1 MAYDPYKSGQFKK
14 SPYYRKSDIEAKLV
28 VTLTTTFETRG
39 LQLIAQPSRCICTN
53 SIHELIMTDE
63 AGKGPGATVDRI
75 AYVGFMDIKQG
86 GVITVGDAVIVDGQ
100 CIGHIAGFD
109 ETHMPNHYNIVLYAP
124 ERKTGEDLDFFPG
137 ANVVIR
143 QVKA

>member
-14 SPYYRKSDIEAKLV
+14 SPYYLKSDLTGKLV

-53 SIHELIMTDE
+53 QIHELILSDE
-63 AGKGPGATVDRI
+63 QGIGPGSTVNKI
-75 AYVGFMDIKQG
+75 AYVGFVEIEQG
-86 GVITVGDAVIVDGQ
+86 GVITSGDAVLYNDEL
-100 CIGHIAGFD
+100 IGHIAGFD
-109 ETHMPNHYNIVLYAP
+109 ETHMPNHYNIVLRAD
-124 ERKTGEDLDFFPG
+124 ERKTGEDLGLVPG
-137 ANVVIR
+137 GKITIR